1 MFDRNSAISCL
12 IIYLFIYLSS
22 HCLCIRCI
30 LSFDPRCKLQYM
42 TGWSQDENPVI
53 SDSIIS
59 CNNFTPIKYR
69 KQINSL
75 ALDTAL
81 TLVDKHTWYGCSSWT
96 SARHLMTLFQIS
108 CWTKFMHWLKY
119 VTRYYISSPNAPR
132 LQAGQANTPSLNMS
146 TRVIAILLYMLCTHN
161 CQSIHNMDITD
172 HSTHDWQQ
180 TGCIQWGG
188 SHFDTIVSNT

>member
-1 MFDRNSAISCL
+1 MSNIEITFTIKNIQHVTNVCKKERKTGKNSILRQICL
-12 IIYLFIYLSS
+12 TETVLYLVLLFIYLFAYLSS

-59 CNNFTPIKYR
+59 CNNFTPLKYR

-81 TLVDKHTWYGCSSWT
+81 TVVDKHTWYGCSSWT
-96 SARHLMTLFQIS
+96 SACHLMTLFQIS

-119 VTRYYISSPNAPR
+119 VTRCYISSPNAPR
-132 LQAGQANTPSLNMS
+132 LSGWTSKYPKPQ
-146 TRVIAILLYMLCTHN
+146 YEH
-161 CQSIHNMDITD
+161 
-172 HSTHDWQQ
+172 
-180 TGCIQWGG
+180 
-188 SHFDTIVSNT
+188 